1 MSQIGFKTKVLSS
14 IKTTGL
20 KGKWQLPTLPLI
32 RSTIGVSGLNF
43 SVRNGKRW
51 NPAAI
56 TTLINRQL
64 TIVLISA
71 TIDIASI
78 INFSTYFPVKE
89 NLIDRARRFLHT
101 IYILKLNIISII

>member
-1 MSQIGFKTKVLSS
+1 MSKREFETKALPS

-20 KGKWQLPTLPLI
+20 KKRWRRPTLPLL
-32 RSTIGVSGLNF
+32 RSTIGVTRLNF

-51 NPAAI
+51 NPRAI
-56 TTLINRQL
+56 TTLTNRQL
-64 TIVLISA
+64 TIVLIPA

-89 NLIDRARRFLHT
+89 NLVDCAQRFLRT
-101 IYILKLNIISII
+101 IYISKLNIKSII